1 MLKEIKRQFS
11 EVISYSQN
19 IPDPQIDDLFD
30 RWLAGK
36 RDFIE
41 AFDGKLIY
49 EVGKVTFH
57 FDETTKKDRF
67 EKFINDVYELTDDY
81 TFYQFLKL
89 NENSFY
95 SNLVDAPWK
104 THDGKIIPKGMKLSK
119 SFKFF
124 EKNSRHL
131 EEIQN
136 MASRI
141 MQENKVEGTLC
152 FSVHPL
158 DFLSSSENTYNWRSC
173 HALDGEY
180 RAGNL
185 SYMVDNTTVMCY
197 LKGADGVKLPSFP
210 ESVPWNSKKWRVL
223 LYLSDKWDVIFAGK
237 QYPFGSDAGLDMV
250 KDYFL
255 KVIKKDPYSFCD
267 WISPVMGEVKDSRGN
282 IYDLKHYYIWMRG
295 ELRELNNVVRDK
307 DGDRAIHFNDVL
319 RSSVYMPYY
328 TAENN
333 HDWLRQYDSEIVVGG
348 RCNCLRC
355 GKYRIDNPET
365 MQCDD
370 CELEYGTEEN
380 DVYGHCDCC
389 DCRIVLDDAYS
400 VGWDRV
406 CEHCYEEY
414 CFDCDV
420 CGETFYK
427 TERHYDEITEKDV
440 CYECL
445 LNLQNDRR
453 GEH

>member
-1 MLKEIKRQFS
+1 MLKEIKQQFS
-11 EVISYSQN
+11 DVIRYSQN
-19 IPDPQIDDLFD
+19 IPYPEVDDLFD
-30 RWLAGK
+30 RWLSGK

-41 AFDGKLIY
+41 AFDGQLIH

-67 EKFINDVYELTDDY
+67 EHFINYVYELTDDY
-81 TFYQFLKL
+81 TFYEFLKH
-89 NENSFY
+89 NQDGFFA
-95 SNLVDAPWK
+95 NLVDAPWI
-104 THDGKIIPKGMKLSK
+104 TRDGKSIPKGMKLLK
-119 SFKFF
+119 SFKYF
-124 EKNSRHL
+124 EKNPRHL

-141 MQENKVEGTLC
+141 IQENKVEGTLC

-158 DFLSSSENTYNWRSC
+158 DYLSISENSYNWRSC

-185 SYMVDNTTVMCY
+185 SYMVDNTTVICY
-197 LKGADGVKLPSFP
+197 LKGIDNVELPSFP
-210 ESVPWNSKKWRVL
+210 ANVLWNSKKWRVL
-223 LYLSDKWDVIFAGK
+223 LYVSNSWDIIFAGK
-237 QYPFGSDAGLDMV
+237 QYPFGSDAGMDIV
-250 KDYFL
+250 KDKFL
-255 KVIKKDPYSFCD
+255 KLIRKDPYAYCD
-267 WISPVMGEVKDSRGN
+267 WISPIADEVEDNKGN
-282 IYDLKHYYIWMRG
+282 IYELNYDYIWMRG
-295 ELRELNNVVRDK
+295 DLKRLTDVVK
-307 DGDRAIHFNDVL
+307 DGPGSLQFNDVL
-319 RSSVYMPYY
+319 RSSVYKPHY
-328 TAENN
+328 TAYRNV
-333 HDWLRQYDSEIVVGG
+333 DWLKQYDEEIVVGG
-348 RCNCLRC
+348 RCKCLRC
-355 GKYRIDNPET
+355 NSSWITNPET

-370 CELEYGTEEN
+370 CELEYGVEEN

-406 CEHCYEEY
+406 CENCYEEY

-420 CGETFYK
+420 CGETHYK
-427 TERHYDEITEKDV
+427 TDRHYDEITEKDV